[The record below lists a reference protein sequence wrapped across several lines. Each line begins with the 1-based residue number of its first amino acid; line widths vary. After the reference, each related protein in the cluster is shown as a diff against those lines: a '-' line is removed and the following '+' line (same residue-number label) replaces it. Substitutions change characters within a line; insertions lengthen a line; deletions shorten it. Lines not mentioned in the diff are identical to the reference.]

1 MKINI
6 AGQKI
11 QIGQALQ
18 THVNETLPEKLEKY
32 WHKIT
37 SVHVNFSQVKG
48 SLFLTQIIVHL
59 GTGTHATIK
68 SSGQGY
74 NIYASYD
81 EALEKAKKQVVKF
94 KDKIE
99 DHQKM
104 SSEERDELLVKNG
117 YKYVIDNQD
126 EAGFDNSPVIVSE
139 KSTDIRKLSLA
150 EAVFTMNVLD
160 LPALMFIDKK
170 TGTIGT
176 VYHRKDGDIS
186 WVDSKIKD

>member
-94 KDKIE
+94 KDKLQHVRLSLCFFVAGKPPQHWMCRQCHRQLFALN
-99 DHQKM
+99 DTC
-104 SSEERDELLVKNG
+104 LPCTLVCRAMHPLRESMRL
-117 YKYVIDNQD
+117 I
-126 EAGFDNSPVIVSE
+126 SPV
-139 KSTDIRKLSLA
+139 
-150 EAVFTMNVLD
+150 
-160 LPALMFIDKK
+160 
-170 TGTIGT
+170 
-176 VYHRKDGDIS
+176 
-186 WVDSKIKD
+186 